1 MIGAY
6 FRTLIQRSIKDEV
19 LKSIMSLINP
29 TAGMHRSKAQTA
41 LLAAGFG
48 GVLFALTFLVLGAI
62 APGYDAL
69 RETISALEFTPL
81 GFAQRISFFVFGLML
96 MAFALAL
103 HRELVAG
110 RGAVLIPTFQ
120 FLSGVG
126 VAGDA
131 IFIHEPLHLVCDL
144 IAFNSSL
151 LVLFLFAW
159 RFSGDSHW
167 KGWTDYSILTA
178 LLMMAFLTAFGVANH
193 LGGPAGAFEKLA
205 SMTRTFWSALLV
217 GKLYSGRRLIPTRT

>member
-1 MIGAY
+1 
-6 FRTLIQRSIKDEV
+6 
-19 LKSIMSLINP
+19 MSLIP
-29 TAGMHRSKAQTA
+29 RTTGMHRSKAQTA

-48 GVLFALTFLVLGAI
+48 GVVFVLTFLVLGMM
-62 APGYDAL
+62 APGYDPL
-69 RETISALEFTPL
+69 RETISALEFTSL
-81 GFAQRISFFVFGLML
+81 GLAQRINFFVFGVIL

-103 HRELVAG
+103 RRELGEG

-144 IAFNSSL
+144 ITFNSAL

-159 RFSGDSHW
+159 RFSGDHRW
-167 KGWTDYSILTA
+167 KGWTAYSILTG

-205 SMTRTFWSALLV
+205 SLTRTSWSALLV
-217 GKLYSGRRLIPTRT
+217 WKLYCGRLLMETGRRPGA

>member
-1 MIGAY
+1 MNAIP
-6 FRTLIQRSIKDEV
+6 RTTGV
-19 LKSIMSLINP
+19 N
-29 TAGMHRSKAQTA
+29 RSKLQTA

-48 GVLFALTFLVLGAI
+48 GVLFVVTFLVLGAI
-62 APGYDAL
+62 APGYDTL
-69 RETISALEFTPL
+69 RETISALEFTGL
-81 GFAQRISFFVFGLML
+81 GVAQRLNFFVFGLLL

-103 HRELVAG
+103 RRELGSG

-120 FLSGVG
+120 FLSGIG

-144 IAFNSSL
+144 IVFNSAL
-151 LVLFLFAW
+151 MVLFLFAW
-159 RFSGDSHW
+159 RFSGDTRW
-167 KGWTDYSILTA
+167 KGWTAYSILTA

-205 SMTRTFWSALLV
+205 SLTRTSWSALMV
-217 GKLYSGRRLIPTRT
+217 GKLYSGRRLV

>member
-1 MIGAY
+1 
-6 FRTLIQRSIKDEV
+6 
-19 LKSIMSLINP
+19 
-29 TAGMHRSKAQTA
+29 MHRSKLQTA

-48 GVLFALTFLVLGAI
+48 GALFVLTFLLLGAL
-62 APGYDAL
+62 APGYDPL
-69 RETISALEFTPL
+69 RETISALEFTSL
-81 GFAQRISFFVFGLML
+81 GFAQRISFFLFGLML
-96 MAFALAL
+96 MLFALAL
-103 HRELVAG
+103 RRELGAG

-126 VAGDA
+126 VVGDA

-144 IAFNSSL
+144 ITFNSAL

-159 RFSGDSHW
+159 RFSGDSRW
-167 KGWTDYSILTA
+167 RGWTVYSILTA

-205 SMTRTFWSALLV
+205 SLMRTSWSVVLV
-217 GKLYSGRRLIPTRT
+217 TKLYSGRTLTQTGT

>member
-1 MIGAY
+1 
-6 FRTLIQRSIKDEV
+6 
-19 LKSIMSLINP
+19 
-29 TAGMHRSKAQTA
+29 MHRSKSQTA

-48 GVLFALTFLVLGAI
+48 GVLFVLTFLVLGAM
-62 APGYDAL
+62 APSYDAL

-81 GFAQRISFFVFGLML
+81 GFAQRINFFVFGLML
-96 MAFALAL
+96 MAFAVAL
-103 HRELVAG
+103 RRELGAG

-120 FLSGVG
+120 FLSGIG

-144 IAFNSSL
+144 VAFNSAL
-151 LVLFLFAW
+151 MVLFLFAW
-159 RFSGDSHW
+159 RFSGDSRW
-167 KGWTDYSILTA
+167 KGWTAYSILTA

-205 SMTRTFWSALLV
+205 SLTRTSWSVLLV
-217 GKLYSGRRLIPTRT
+217 GKLYSGRRLIQSGT

>member
-1 MIGAY
+1 
-6 FRTLIQRSIKDEV
+6 
-19 LKSIMSLINP
+19 
-29 TAGMHRSKAQTA
+29 MHRSKLQTA
-41 LLAAGFG
+41 LLAPGFG
-48 GVLFALTFLVLGAI
+48 GVFFVLTFLLLGAL

-81 GFAQRISFFVFGLML
+81 GVAQRINFFVFGLML
-96 MAFALAL
+96 MLFAMAL
-103 HRELVAG
+103 RRELGAG
-110 RGAVLIPTFQ
+110 RGGIVIPTFQ

-144 IAFNSSL
+144 IVFNSAL

-159 RFSGDSHW
+159 RFSGDARW
-167 KGWTDYSILTA
+167 RGWTAYSILTA

-205 SMTRTFWSALLV
+205 SVTRTSWSVVLV
-217 GKLYSGRRLIPTRT
+217 TKLYSGRTLLQTGT